1 MHFKYVIYVT
11 IEIGGIDVKTT
22 QIIELTEK
30 YGANNYHPLP
40 VVLSK
45 GEGVWVEDPEGNRYM
60 DMLSAYSA
68 VNQGH
73 RHPRIMQA
81 LIEQANKITLT
92 SRAFHNDQLGPWYEK
107 VAKLTNKEMVLP
119 MNTGAEAVET
129 AVKAARRWA
138 YDVKGVPA
146 DQAEII
152 VCEDNF
158 HGRTMTAVSMS
169 SNPEYKRGFGPML
182 PGIKVIPFGDV
193 EALKQAITPNT
204 AAFIFEPIQ
213 GEAGINIPPE
223 GFLKAAYDVCKQHNV
238 LYIADEIQSGLGR
251 SGKMFACDWEEVEP
265 DMYILGKALGGGV
278 FPISCVAAN
287 RDILGVFNPGSH
299 GSTFGGNPLACAV
312 SIAALDVIVEEKL
325 PERSFELGQYFQEKL
340 REINHPDIKEVRGR
354 GLFIGVELHVPARP
368 YCEKLQK
375 EGLLCKETHDTVIR
389 FAPPLV
395 ITKEELDWAI
405 EKVKKVFEQ

>member
-73 RHPRIMQA
+73 RHPRIVQA

-368 YCEKLQK
+368 YCEKLQQ